1 MPTGITTYLA
11 NKLLDHVGRNVAY
24 TPPATVYAKAH
35 IGDPGAAGAGSP
47 SAQTTR
53 LALSFAAAASGSM
66 SANTT
71 PEWTLNATET
81 ISHVSFWDTAGPAGG
96 NCLWTAAASVSKGG
110 VNGDIIRIATDTL
123 SFSPIAAN

>member
-1 MPTGITTYLA
+1 MTVGITAYLA
-11 NKLLDHVGRNVAY
+11 NKLLDHVCRNVAY

-35 IGDPGAAGAGSP
+35 LTDPGAAGANGA
-47 SAQTTR
+47 SAQTAR
-53 LALSFAAAASGSM
+53 LALSFAAAASGSI

-81 ISHVSFWDTAGPAGG
+81 IAYVSFWDSAGPAGG

>member
-1 MPTGITTYLA
+1 MTVGITAYLA

-24 TPPATVYAKAH
+24 TPPAVVYAKAH
-35 IGDPGAAGAGSP
+35 LGDPGATGANNA

-81 ISHVSFWDTAGPAGG
+81 ITHVSFWDAAGPAGG

-123 SFSPIAAN
+123 SFSPIAA

>member
-1 MPTGITTYLA
+1 MAVGITTYLA
-11 NKLLDHVGRNVAY
+11 NALLNHVGRNVAY

-35 IGDPGAAGAGSP
+35 TGDPGATGTLAP

-71 PEWTLNATET
+71 PEWTLNATEN
-81 ISHVSFWDTAGPAGG
+81 ISHVSFWDAPTGG
-96 NCLWTAAASVSKGG
+96 NCLWTAAASVAKGG
-110 VNGDIIRIATDTL
+110 VSGDIIRISTDTL
-123 SFSPIAAN
+123 SFSPIAS

>member
-1 MPTGITTYLA
+1 MAQVGITAYLA

-24 TPPATVYAKAH
+24 TPPAIVYAKAH
-35 IGDPGAAGAGSP
+35 TGIPGAAGTLAA
-47 SAQTTR
+47 SAQATR

-81 ISHVSFWDTAGPAGG
+81 ISHVSFWDSPTAG

-110 VNGDIIRIATDTL
+110 VSGDIIRIATDTL
-123 SFSPIAAN
+123 AFSPIAAD

>member
-1 MPTGITTYLA
+1 MAEGITAYLA

-24 TPPATVYAKAH
+24 TPPAVVYAKAH
-35 IGDPGAAGAGSP
+35 TGATAAGTANASL
-47 SAQTTR
+47 QTTR

-81 ISHVSFWDTAGPAGG
+81 IAAVSFWDAATGG

-110 VNGDIIRIATDTL
+110 VNGDIIRIATDVL
-123 SFSPIAAN
+123 SFTPIAS

>member
-1 MPTGITTYLA
+1 MTVGITAYLA

-24 TPPATVYAKAH
+24 TPPAVVYAKAH
-35 IGDPGAAGAGSP
+35 LTDPGATGANGA
-47 SAQTTR
+47 SAQATR

-81 ISHVSFWDTAGPAGG
+81 IAYVSFWDAPTGG

-110 VNGDIIRIATDTL
+110 VSGDIIRIATDTL
-123 SFSPIAAN
+123 AFSPIAA

>member
-1 MPTGITTYLA
+1 MTVGITAYLA

-24 TPPATVYAKAH
+24 TPPAVVYAKAH
-35 IGDPGAAGAGSP
+35 LGDPGATGAANA

-71 PEWTLNATET
+71 PEWTLNATEN
-81 ISHVSFWDTAGPAGG
+81 ISHVSFWDAPTGG
-96 NCLWTAAASVSKGG
+96 NCLWTAAASVTKGG
-110 VNGDIIRIATDTL
+110 VSGDIIRIATDTL
-123 SFSPIAAN
+123 AFSPIAA

>member
-1 MPTGITTYLA
+1 MTVGITSYLA
-11 NKLLDHVGRNVAY
+11 NKLLDHICRNVAY
-24 TPPATVYAKAH
+24 TPPAVVYAKAH
-35 IGDPGAAGAGSP
+35 LGDPGATGAANA

-53 LALSFAAAASGSM
+53 LACSFAAAASGSI

-81 ISHVSFWDTAGPAGG
+81 ISHVSFWDALTSG

-110 VNGDIIRIATDTL
+110 ISGDIIRIATDSL
-123 SFSPIAAN
+123 SLTPIAA